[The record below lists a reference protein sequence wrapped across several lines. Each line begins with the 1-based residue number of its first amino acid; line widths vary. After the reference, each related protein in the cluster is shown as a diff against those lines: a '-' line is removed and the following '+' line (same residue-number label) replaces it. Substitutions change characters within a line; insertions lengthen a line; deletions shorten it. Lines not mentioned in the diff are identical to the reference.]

1 MFALLTF
8 LLVEQIEDFLEPVR
22 VVSCFRTTCA
32 LLGLYSTGGLTI
44 IMWDRARRAGGSS
57 AFVCMGCGDLPST
70 SLHRTRVDAARRKG
84 AQPLIRHHSHAREQ
98 LFRLR

>member
-44 IMWDRARRAGGSS
+44 IMWDRARRAGSDLRRSKLGRNLS
-57 AFVCMGCGDLPST
+57 AFRSLAHRPNCLPHGPLRGSQPCIAKG
-70 SLHRTRVDAARRKG
+70 LHTG
-84 AQPLIRHHSHAREQ
+84 
-98 LFRLR
+98 